1 MLSCSNTKASKQIHQ
16 SLKIVAKIHMSTNE
30 NLEHYVQAK
39 IHNCQNLY
47 QNKQLQSTT
56 SRMTR
61 LLKYVREQ
69 TKMSWQAP
77 LWGSDEQTKMCW
89 QAPPWR
95 SGEQW
100 TRLIYWCPQSGR
112 ARDSYQSAT
121 LNRLQERQGNRWTA
135 RKPTQHGYHQL
146 LHVEGNFQKE
156 IWVLMDQ

>member
-16 SLKIVAKIHMSTNE
+16 SLKIVAKIHMSTDE

-69 TKMSWQAP
+69 TK
-77 LWGSDEQTKMCW
+77 K
-89 QAPPWR
+89 
-95 SGEQW
+95 
-100 TRLIYWCPQSGR
+100 CPDRHPCGDR
-112 ARDSYQSAT
+112 MNKLKCADRH
-121 LNRLQERQGNRWTA
+121 
-135 RKPTQHGYHQL
+135 PHGDR
-146 LHVEGNFQKE
+146 VNNGPG
-156 IWVLMDQ
+156 